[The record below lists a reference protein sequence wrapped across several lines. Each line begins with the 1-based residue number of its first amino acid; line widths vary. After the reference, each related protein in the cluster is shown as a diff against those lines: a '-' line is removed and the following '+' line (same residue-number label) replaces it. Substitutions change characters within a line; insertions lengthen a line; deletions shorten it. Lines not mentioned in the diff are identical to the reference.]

1 MPNKLYEYIAS
12 DKPIVLI
19 GPKDGDAALKLSKQK
34 HVLIADFD
42 EEIQAIE
49 IERILKSEVDQS
61 FKHQFSRKKLSKEL
75 NEVLIKLS

>member
-19 GPKDGDAALKLSKQK
+19 GPKDGDAAIKLSKQK

-42 EEIQAIE
+42 EEIQAITE

-61 FKHQFSRKKLSKEL
+61 FKHQFSHKSF
-75 NEVLIKLS
+75 